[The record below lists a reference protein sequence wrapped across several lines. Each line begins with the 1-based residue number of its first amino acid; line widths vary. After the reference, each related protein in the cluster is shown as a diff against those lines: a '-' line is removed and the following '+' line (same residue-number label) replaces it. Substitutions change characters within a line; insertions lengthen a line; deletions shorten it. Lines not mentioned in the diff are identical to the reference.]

1 MEACM
6 ARIYIPTK
14 SADDWRSLLAK
25 PGEQW
30 KTGHSAKALAH
41 CWEDADDFPPE
52 IGSLFAESGVKAFEN
67 MDLLLALP
75 EHKVPLPGGNR
86 PSQSDIFA
94 VAEAGDGQLIS
105 ITIEGKVSESFGD
118 RIEQWIAV
126 ESEGR
131 KERLEFLKNQLGL
144 SEDFP
149 PHIRYQLLHR
159 MVSAVI
165 EARRFNAPR
174 AAMIVHSFSQDD
186 DGFDDYREF
195 LSFFEAEAAVN
206 KLVFARET
214 QGIDIYAGWAKGNPK
229 YLEM

>member
-1 MEACM
+1 MGL
-6 ARIYIPTK
+6 IYIPTK
-14 SADDWRSLLAK
+14 SADDWRSLLADPDK
-25 PGEQW
+25 HW
-30 KTGHSAKALAH
+30 RAGHSAKALAH
-41 CWEDADDFPPE
+41 CWEDASGFPPE
-52 IGSLFAESGVKAFEN
+52 IAALFAESGVKAFEN
-67 MDLLLALP
+67 MELLFAFP

-86 PSQSDIFA
+86 PSQNDIFA

-118 RIEQWIAV
+118 KIEKWIVDA
-126 ESEGR
+126 SEGK

-149 PHIRYQLLHR
+149 PQIRYQLLHR
-159 MVSAVI
+159 FVSAVI
-165 EARRFNAPR
+165 EAWRFNAPR

-186 DGFDDYREF
+186 EGFDDYREF
-195 LSFFEAEAAVN
+195 LSFFGAEAAVN

-214 QGIDIYAGWAKGNPK
+214 QGIDIYAGWARGNPK